1 MKNLRKRLSLGAAM
15 LGSTAA
21 LLLAAPVQ
29 AQDYPSRPLR
39 LIVPFAPGGA
49 ADIIGRAVSEPMSR
63 ELGQPILIVNRDGA
77 GTVIGVN
84 EAANAATD
92 GYTLLL
98 SGDAGVINA
107 ASGRKLSYD
116 LLRDLAPISIVY
128 SGAQVLMANRT
139 GKFANLQDLV
149 KYGKANPGKVRY
161 GSTGVGT
168 SVHLSSEIFNQAAGI
183 ETVHVPYKGVAPAM
197 NDLAGGHIEYVIGGS
212 TAAIPAIKSGL
223 VRGLA
228 LMSKTRSSQIPDLPT
243 AIEQGVNAETGSWYG
258 IYMRAGTPTAA
269 QVRIHGVLM
278 KVLASS
284 EVTERFRSLGGEPRS
299 MSQQEFTAYTRNEV
313 QKLAKLMKQLNIKLE
328 N

>member
-1 MKNLRKRLSLGAAM
+1 
-15 LGSTAA
+15 
-21 LLLAAPVQ
+21 
-29 AQDYPSRPLR
+29 
-39 LIVPFAPGGA
+39 
-49 ADIIGRAVSEPMSR
+49 MSR

-107 ASGRKLSYD
+107 ASGRKLTYD

-139 GKFANLQDLV
+139 GKFTNLQDLV

-228 LMSKTRSSQIPDLPT
+228 LMSKARSSQMPDLPT

-258 IYMRAGTPTAA
+258 IYMRAGTPAAA
-269 QVRIHGVLM
+269 QTRIHGVLM
-278 KVLASS
+278 KVLAST

-299 MSQQEFTAYTRNEV
+299 MSQPEFTAYTRNEV

>member
-1 MKNLRKRLSLGAAM
+1 MKHLRKHLSLGAAVI
-15 LGSTAA
+15 GSTAA
-21 LLLAAPVQ
+21 LLLATPLQ

-84 EAANAATD
+84 EAATAATD

-98 SGDAGVINA
+98 SGDAGAINA

-116 LLRDLAPISIVY
+116 LLRDLTPISIVY
-128 SGAQVLMANRT
+128 SGAQVLMANKS

-149 KYGKANPGKVRY
+149 KYGKANPGKIRY

-183 ETVHVPYKGVAPAM
+183 DTVHVPYKGVAPAM

-223 VRGLA
+223 VHGLA
-228 LMSKTRSSQIPDLPT
+228 LMSKARSTQIPDLPT

-258 IYMRAGTPTAA
+258 LYMRAGTPAAA
-269 QVRIHGVLM
+269 QVRIHGVLT
-278 KVLASS
+278 KVLASP
-284 EVTERFRSLGGEPRS
+284 EVSERFRSLGGEPRS
-299 MSQQEFTAYTRNEV
+299 MSQQAFTAYTRNEV
-313 QKLAKLMKQLNIKLE
+313 QKLAKLMKQLNIKLD